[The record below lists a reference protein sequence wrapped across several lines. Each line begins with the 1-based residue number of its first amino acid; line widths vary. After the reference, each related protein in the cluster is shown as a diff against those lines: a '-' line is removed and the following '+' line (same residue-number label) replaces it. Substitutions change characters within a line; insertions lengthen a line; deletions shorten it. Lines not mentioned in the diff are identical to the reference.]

1 MRSMK
6 HPSKG
11 SRSAAAKSI
20 LGSDELE
27 AQLASFIE
35 EFEPSTA
42 KLIRDCRK
50 EIRRMLPTAIELV
63 YDNYNF
69 FVIGYSSTERAS
81 DCIVSIAAA
90 ANGVGLS
97 FYWGANLP
105 DPANILQG
113 SGKQNR
119 FIRLP
124 NLDVLRMPDV
134 IRLVKVAAIQGKTPL
149 ALNGMG
155 HLVIKSVSPK
165 QRPRR

>member
-1 MRSMK
+1 
-6 HPSKG
+6 
-11 SRSAAAKSI
+11 
-20 LGSDELE
+20 
-27 AQLASFIE
+27 
-35 EFEPSTA
+35 
-42 KLIRDCRK
+42 
-50 EIRRMLPTAIELV
+50 MLPTAIELV

-165 QRPRR
+165 KRPRR